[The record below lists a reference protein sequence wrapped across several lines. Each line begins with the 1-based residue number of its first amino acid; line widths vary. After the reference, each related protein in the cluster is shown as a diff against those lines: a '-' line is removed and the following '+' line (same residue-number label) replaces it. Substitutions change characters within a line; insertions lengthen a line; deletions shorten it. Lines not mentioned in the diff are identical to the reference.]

1 MYRSKLC
8 IFAIQKEVLYQSIVL
23 YFGIV
28 IRKLKEMEVEKKVT
42 HTIQCSSEFARAI
55 RDTIDFFN
63 GKWKLPILASL
74 MGESRRF
81 NEMERMIPKITPR
94 MLSKELRDLEI
105 NKMIKRIVYDTIPA
119 TVVYEIT
126 PYGKSMDTVLFAMYE
141 WGMEH
146 RKRIIED

>member
-1 MYRSKLC
+1 
-8 IFAIQKEVLYQSIVL
+8 
-23 YFGIV
+23 
-28 IRKLKEMEVEKKVT
+28 MEAEKTVT